1 VQSVGLTFTDIDSA
15 RVKVA
20 AATKEQMQSQ
30 VKYLQFGLNEGRLN
44 NQLRSLDGAMRW
56 AKALNRTLFVPTT
69 CLRYKEGESSGYQRC
84 APTPA
89 CWWTLDITSWEDSST
104 PPPPVGRVNL
114 VFQSWTLPE
123 NACLGQH

>member
-1 VQSVGLTFTDIDSA
+1 MQSVGLTFTDIGSA

-20 AATKEQMQSQ
+20 AATKEVIQSQ
-30 VKYLQFGLNEGRLN
+30 VKYLQFGLNGGRLN

-84 APTPA
+84 ARKPHLSVDA
-89 CWWTLDITSWEDSST
+89 
-104 PPPPVGRVNL
+104 RVKQPGKTA
-114 VFQSWTLPE
+114 VHHLP
-123 NACLGQH
+123 CR